1 MGIVWWSGY
10 LETNIN
16 VKTMDKIKTT
26 HVGSLPRSKKLSE
39 ILFKKDKN
47 ELFDQ
52 GELDK
57 IIEEDVNK
65 IVKKQIDIGID
76 IISDGEMS
84 KISYATYVKDRLHGF
99 SGESERRAPKDL
111 DDFPS
116 YKEKIA
122 KSGGTPTYT
131 RPCCTADLKIK
142 DTKSLTKDIS
152 NLKSALKKNNHSQG
166 FINSASPG
174 VISNFLPNKF
184 YKNDDKYLE
193 ALSKMMK
200 TEYDEIT
207 KNDLLLQI
215 DCPDLALARHMTFK
229 NVSDEEFLVRAE
241 KQIECLNEAIKDI
254 DASKLRMHIC
264 WGNYEGP
271 HIHDIGLEKILPIA
285 LKANIQ
291 TYLIEA
297 SNPRHAH
304 EWQVFENIKLPND
317 KVIVP
322 GVIDSTSNF
331 IEHEELVK
339 NRIIQYSKVIDK
351 NQLMAGSDCGFSTFA
366 GFGNVD
372 ENIVYKKFESLVAG
386 AELASNAI

>member
-1 MGIVWWSGY
+1 
-10 LETNIN
+10 
-16 VKTMDKIKTT
+16 MDKIKTT

-65 IVKKQIDIGID
+65 VVKKQIDIGID

-351 NQLMAGSDCGFSTFA
+351 DQLMAGSDCGFSTFA

>member
-1 MGIVWWSGY
+1 
-10 LETNIN
+10 
-16 VKTMDKIKTT
+16 MDKIKTT

-39 ILFKKDKN
+39 ILFKKDKK

-52 GELDK
+52 VELDK

-184 YKNDDKYLE
+184 YKNDDDYLV

-331 IEHEELVK
+331 VEHEELVK

-351 NQLMAGSDCGFSTFA
+351 DQLMAGSDCGFSTFA

>member
-1 MGIVWWSGY
+1 
-10 LETNIN
+10 
-16 VKTMDKIKTT
+16 MDKIKTT

-264 WGNYEGP
+264 GGNYEGP

-331 IEHEELVK
+331 VEHEELVK

-351 NQLMAGSDCGFSTFA
+351 DQLMAGSDCGFSTFA

>member
-1 MGIVWWSGY
+1 

-76 IISDGEMS
+76 IVSDGEMS

-152 NLKSALKKNNHSQG
+152 NLKSALKKNNHSKG

-184 YKNDDKYLE
+184 YKNDDDYLE
-193 ALSKMMK
+193 ALSKIMK

-339 NRIIQYSKVIDK
+339 NRIIQYSKVIHKD
-351 NQLMAGSDCGFSTFA
+351 QLMAGSDCGFSTFA

>member
-1 MGIVWWSGY
+1 
-10 LETNIN
+10 
-16 VKTMDKIKTT
+16 MDRIKTT

-351 NQLMAGSDCGFSTFA
+351 DQLMAGSDCGFSTFA

>member
-1 MGIVWWSGY
+1 
-10 LETNIN
+10 
-16 VKTMDKIKTT
+16 MDKIKTT

-52 GELDK
+52 RELDK

-99 SGESERRAPKDL
+99 TGESERRAPKDL

-351 NQLMAGSDCGFSTFA
+351 DQLMAGSDCGFSTFA

>member
-1 MGIVWWSGY
+1 MS
-10 LETNIN
+10 
-16 VKTMDKIKTT
+16 KIKTT
-26 HVGSLPRSKKLSE
+26 HVGSLPRSKFLSE
-39 ILFKKDKN
+39 LLFKKDN
-47 ELFDQ
+47 DETFDQ
-52 GELDK
+52 SELEK
-57 IIEEDVNK
+57 IVEEDVNK

-84 KISYATYVKDRLHGF
+84 KISYATYIKDRVHGF
-99 SGESERRAPKDL
+99 SGESERKAPKDL

-131 RPCCTADLKIK
+131 RPCCTDELKIK
-142 DTKSLTKDIS
+142 DTQSLIKDIN
-152 NLKSALKKNNHSQG
+152 NLKKAIKKNNHNSA
-166 FINSASPG
+166 FMNSASPG

-184 YKNDDKYLE
+184 YKNNDDYLE
-193 ALSKMMK
+193 SLSRIMK
-200 TEYDEIT
+200 LEYQEIT
-207 KNDLLLQI
+207 NNDLYLQI

-229 NVSDEEFLVRAE
+229 DFTDNEFLVRAE
-241 KQIECLNEAIKDI
+241 RQIECLNEAIKGI
-254 DASKLRMHIC
+254 DSSKLRMHIC

-271 HIHDIGLEKILPIA
+271 HTYDIGLEKILPIA

-304 EWQVFENIKLPND
+304 EWKVFENVKLPSD
-317 KVIVP
+317 KIIVP

-331 IEHEELVK
+331 VEHEELVK
-339 NRIIQYSKVIDK
+339 ERIIKYSKVIDK
-351 NQLMAGSDCGFSTFA
+351 DQIMAGSDCGFSTFA

-386 AELASNAI
+386 AKLASNTI